1 MSPEEV
7 QGFATFLSHGGV
19 AAVIAVLIAAIGV
32 LLWERVR
39 LINRV
44 EDLTSQIIE
53 GKKEEMEKVREIID
67 LYYHGNINLVTTL
80 TEIKGVLSSIQ
91 PSRR

>member
-1 MSPEEV
+1 MSPEEI
-7 QGFATFLSHGGV
+7 QNFATFISHGGM
-19 AAVIAVLIAAIGV
+19 AAVIAVLIGAVSV
-32 LLWERVR
+32 LVWERLR
-39 LINRV
+39 LLHRI
-44 EDLTSQIIE
+44 EELTTQIIE

-80 TEIKGVLSSIQ
+80 TEIKAVLSNIV